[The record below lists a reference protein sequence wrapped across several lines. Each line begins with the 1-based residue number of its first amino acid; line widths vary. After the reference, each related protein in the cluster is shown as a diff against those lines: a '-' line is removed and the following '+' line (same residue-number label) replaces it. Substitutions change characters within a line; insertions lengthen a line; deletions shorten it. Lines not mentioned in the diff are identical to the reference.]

1 MCLSVAEFV
10 KNAVTAEAWDII
22 VKDTIRRELK
32 QARSKI
38 RKALKKWDKLSFKG
52 GSPLTDNCLA
62 EFGTGSHTPC
72 KRMEMR
78 ECRHACKYVPT

>member
-1 MCLSVAEFV
+1 MLYVCIYVL
-10 KNAVTAEAWDII
+10 IGCGI